1 MTPDIEAWR
10 PWRPEQVAERLAGV
24 GVPWYVA
31 GGWAID
37 LHLGGGL
44 REHEDLEIAVPRERF
59 EPVAGRFP
67 ELAFYVAGDGKVVP
81 ATPQALAE
89 QYQTWAYDTAAEAWR
104 FDVFREPHDGD
115 TWISRRDASLRRPY
129 GEMVLTSEDGVP
141 YLSPE
146 VVLLFKAKH
155 RRPKD
160 EQDYAAVAPRLT
172 ADQRNWLNDAL
183 ELVHPGHAWIS

>member
-1 MTPDIEAWR
+1 MTPDIEAWQ
-10 PWRPEQVAERLAGV
+10 PWHPEQVAERLEGV

-37 LHLGGGL
+37 LHLGEET
-44 REHEDLEIAVPRERF
+44 RDHEDLELAVPRERF

-67 ELAFYVAGDGKVVP
+67 ELAFYVAGGGQVVP
-81 ATPQALAE
+81 ATPAALGE
-89 QYQTWAYDTAAEAWR
+89 HHQTWAYDTAAGAWR

-129 GEMVLTSEDGVP
+129 GEMVLLGPAGIP

-155 RRPKD
+155 CRPKD

-172 ADQRNWLNDAL
+172 SGQRAWLDSAL